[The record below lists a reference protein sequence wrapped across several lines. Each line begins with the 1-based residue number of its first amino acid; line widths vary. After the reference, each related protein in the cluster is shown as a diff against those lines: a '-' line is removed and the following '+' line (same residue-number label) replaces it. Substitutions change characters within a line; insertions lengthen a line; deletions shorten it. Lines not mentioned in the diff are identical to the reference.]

1 MKHFPLPIPPRL
13 APLAPYARYGAL
25 ALLLLVLAQ
34 AARLL
39 ARDPCVG
46 VADNRDYWR
55 VARPAGIEVEA
66 QPRHRQGRFV
76 ICAYPETEP
85 RLGSLFSSAALV
97 AWTARPLR
105 WGLAVADGE
114 IDLRQVGLLYGAL
127 SLALLAA
134 ALALGLP
141 PLRALLFAWVLADP
155 GFLLFFNSLYA
166 DPALLLGLLGV
177 VCLLPLPL
185 ETRRARWAAPALL
198 ILCALLAAASK
209 MQYSVL
215 PGLLLAACLTGLLL
229 ERRRPDRAGLVFLGL
244 LAVAAVA
251 APANFFWGSGPRFLD
266 ANAYDAVY
274 SGIAQVASDPDAALA
289 ELGIP
294 AEYRSRPAKS
304 FFAARIGHDDP
315 VLPSL
320 RKLSR
325 LRLAALYLRDSE
337 ARTETTARIARL
349 LEKKETNPRG
359 NYTREESGSQ
369 PRGYETPWQFA
380 AWRGRIFGGLPPYTL
395 WLFLAAVLAGLVWR
409 VARRRWNGDDTL
421 SLFLVLWVI
430 SQSAIGV
437 LGDGLA
443 TLGQHLLGAR
453 LGLDLLLVL
462 VVVRCLGAGFRLQR
476 PPLQATVVG
485 AEVLDAPHN
494 EVEQDDQLPGL
505 GRQVEGGEG
514 KEGRGAEEEEGG
526 EAFHRKPADGSG
538 PPPECLDARP
548 CAAPNL
554 QPRAKSL

>member
-1 MKHFPLPIPPRL
+1 MKPITLPPRL
-13 APLAPYARYGAL
+13 AKLAPIARYAAL
-25 ALLLLVLAQ
+25 ALLLLVAVQ

-55 VARPAGIEVEA
+55 VAQPAGIEVEA

-76 ICAYPETEP
+76 ICSYPETAP
-85 RLGSLFSSAALV
+85 RLGSLFSSAALL
-97 AWTARPLR
+97 AWTARPLG
-105 WGLAVADGE
+105 WGLAIPAGE
-114 IDLRQVGLLYGAL
+114 FDLRQVGLLYGAL
-127 SLALLAA
+127 TLALLAA

-141 PLRALLFAWVLADP
+141 APRALLFAWVLADP

-177 VCLLPLPL
+177 VCLLPLTAG
-185 ETRRARWAAPALL
+185 TRRARRERFAIPALL
-198 ILCALLAAASK
+198 VLCALLAGASK

-215 PGLLLAACLTGLLL
+215 PGLLLAACLAGLLL
-229 ERRRPDRAGLVFLGL
+229 ERRRPDRSGLVFLGL

-274 SGIAQVASDPDAALA
+274 SGIAQVAGDPDAALA

-294 AEYRSRPAKS
+294 AELRSRPAKN
-304 FFAARIGHDDP
+304 FFAGRIGHDDP
-315 VLPSL
+315 ALPYL

-325 LRLAALYLRDSE
+325 LRLAALYLRDPE
-337 ARTETTARIARL
+337 ARTETAGKIARL
-349 LEKKETNPRG
+349 LEKQETNPRG
-359 NYTREESGSQ
+359 NYTREESGGG

-380 AWRGRIFGGLPPYTL
+380 VWRGRIFGGLPAYTL
-395 WLFLAAVLAGLVWR
+395 GLFLAAVAGALIWR
-409 VARRRWNGDDTL
+409 AARRRWTGEDTL
-421 SLFLVLWVI
+421 ALFLVLWVI

-443 TLGQHLLGAR
+443 TLEQHLLGAR

-462 VVVRCLGAGFRLQR
+462 AAARCAGACFRSPQEV
-476 PPLQATVVG
+476 AAVG
-485 AEVLDAPHN
+485 AEVLDARHP
-494 EVEQDDQLPGL
+494 EVEQDDQAPGL
-505 GRQVEGGEG
+505 G
-514 KEGRGAEEEEGG
+514 K
-526 EAFHRKPADGSG
+526 EAFAGRSG
-538 PPPECLDARP
+538 C
-548 CAAPNL
+548 
-554 QPRAKSL
+554 

>member
-1 MKHFPLPIPPRL
+1 M
-13 APLAPYARYGAL
+13 
-25 ALLLLVLAQ
+25 
-34 AARLL
+34 
-39 ARDPCVG
+39 G

-76 ICAYPETEP
+76 ICSYPKTEP

-127 SLALLAA
+127 ACALLAA

-185 ETRRARWAAPALL
+185 ETRRARWAVPVLL
-198 ILCALLAAASK
+198 GLCALLAGASK

-215 PGLLLAACLTGLLL
+215 PGLLLAACLAGLLL
-229 ERRRPDRAGLVFLGL
+229 ERRRPDRTGLVFLGL
-244 LAVAAVA
+244 LALAAVA

-304 FFAARIGHDDP
+304 FFAERIGHDDP
-315 VLPSL
+315 VLPYL

-325 LRLAALYLRDSE
+325 LRLAALYLRDPE
-337 ARTETTARIARL
+337 ARTASDGADRTAAREAGDEPARQLHPRGERLATARLRDPLAA
-349 LEKKETNPRG
+349 P
-359 NYTREESGSQ
+359 
-369 PRGYETPWQFA
+369 
-380 AWRGRIFGGLPPYTL
+380 AWRGRIFGGLPAYTL
-395 WLFLAAVLAGLVWR
+395 WIFLAALLGVLIWR
-409 VARRRWNGDDTL
+409 AASRRWNAEDTL
-421 SLFLVLWVI
+421 ALFLVVWVI

-443 TLGQHLLGAR
+443 TLEQHLLGAR

-462 VVVRCLGAGFRLQR
+462 AVVRCAGACIRL
-476 PPLQATVVG
+476 P
-485 AEVLDAPHN
+485 AP
-494 EVEQDDQLPGL
+494 D
-505 GRQVEGGEG
+505 
-514 KEGRGAEEEEGG
+514 
-526 EAFHRKPADGSG
+526 
-538 PPPECLDARP
+538 
-548 CAAPNL
+548 L
-554 QPRAKSL
+554 QPHAKSL